1 MNNYQSI
8 LFVTNQYTILY
19 QTKLDN
25 NISLALVLGC
35 YKREKDVSYV
45 LDKVL
50 AKQDNRPETF
60 YFGQKEQDVDA
71 CEAACKDEPD
81 CVAYTLYQVCVL
93 Y

>member
-1 MNNYQSI
+1 MIFLRNVS
-8 LFVTNQYTILY
+8 LT
-19 QTKLDN
+19 LD
-25 NISLALVLGC
+25 LGC

-45 LDKVL
+45 LDKVV

-60 YFGQKEQDVDA
+60 YFGQMEQDVDA

-93 Y
+93 YYIVFPYLVSTHDFP